1 MENIFKV
8 ENYNSIALI
17 GALLIILFL
26 FIMIVYLKSK
36 NDLKNF
42 IKEKSSEDYKDL
54 QALVF
59 DLQKQFNKDQYN
71 FQSEFKE
78 NFFDSFY
85 KLNENLNEKLST
97 GVEKGQVTFR
107 KISER
112 LAKIDEAQKNIDHL
126 SKNVGSLQDI
136 LTDKK
141 SRGIFGEIQLNQIL
155 YNIFGSSNLNYL
167 IQHKLPNGYIVDSM
181 IHLPP
186 PMGSICIDSKFPLE
200 NYKKIKEDKSTENER
215 LFQKDIKKH
224 IDDIKKKYILE
235 GVTADQA
242 MMFIPAEA
250 VFSEIHAYHPSLVE
264 YAYEKS
270 VWMVSPTT
278 LMAILS
284 TVQIVLRNIK
294 QQESAD
300 LIQQELKLLSKD
312 FKLHQQRWE
321 KLSRAIDTISKS
333 AGEIS
338 ISSKKI
344 EKRFHKISE
353 VNIPVKKEGEIQL

>member
-1 MENIFKV
+1 MEQILRSENLNLIVLVGAVVIIF
-8 ENYNSIALI
+8 
-17 GALLIILFL
+17 FL
-26 FIMIVYLKSK
+26 FITILYLKSK
-36 NDLKNF
+36 NDLKSF
-42 IKEKSSEDYKDL
+42 MKEKSSEDYKDL
-54 QALVF
+54 QSLIF
-59 DLQKQFNKDQYN
+59 DLQKEFNKEQYN
-71 FQSEFKE
+71 FQSDFKE

-85 KLNENLNEKLST
+85 KLNENLNEKLSS

-107 KISER
+107 QISER

-141 SRGIFGEIQLNQIL
+141 SRGIFGEIQLNQII
-155 YNIFGSSNLNYL
+155 YNIFGPSNLNYL
-167 IQHKLPNGYIVDSM
+167 IQHKLPNGTIVDCM

-200 NYKKIKEDKSTENER
+200 NFKKIKKDKSKEHKQ
-215 LFQKDIKKH
+215 LFQRDIKKH
-224 IDDIKKKYILE
+224 IDDIKSKYIIE

-250 VFSEIHAYHPSLVE
+250 IFSEIHAHHPKLVE
-264 YAYEKS
+264 YAYERS
-270 VWMVSPTT
+270 VWLVSPTT

-284 TVQIVLRNIK
+284 TVQMVLKNIK
-294 QQESAD
+294 QQESAHT
-300 LIQQELKLLSKD
+300 IQKELKLLAKD
-312 FKLHQQRWE
+312 FSLHQQRWE
-321 KLSRAIDTISKS
+321 KLSRALETLNKS

-338 ISSKKI
+338 ISSNKI

-353 VNIPVKKEGEIQL
+353 VNIPIKKEGEIQL